1 MIKLWHVQIN
11 RNTWP
16 DYVSLHLIK
25 KFNWNLKPNR
35 RPLACES
42 DVLTTTLSDLVEKRG
57 SHRHLYS
64 RFAHCQ
70 FKEELVVHSRTK
82 TLKKP
87 ARNKSMN
94 IPMWTF
100 KVFNNWGL
108 KMMWTL
114 TKSTVKM
121 WTFKIFNN
129 WGMQMTRT
137 LTKSTV
143 KMWSFKLLDN
153 WGIKKMRTWQ
163 NQRQKCGLLRF
174 SIIDEYKW

>member
-1 MIKLWHVQIN
+1 MALLCFSTLN
-11 RNTWP
+11 
-16 DYVSLHLIK
+16 K
-25 KFNWNLKPNR
+25 KVEVKFERLYLPEQ
-35 RPLACES
+35 ACES

-100 KVFNNWGL
+100 KVFNN
-108 KMMWTL
+108 
-114 TKSTVKM
+114 
-121 WTFKIFNN
+121 
-129 WGMQMTRT
+129 
-137 LTKSTV
+137 
-143 KMWSFKLLDN
+143 
-153 WGIKKMRTWQ
+153 
-163 NQRQKCGLLRF
+163 
-174 SIIDEYKW
+174 